1 MSIDNHR
8 INTVCLKF
16 RCNTEKVLEI
26 EHNKN
31 DIIEKRKKT
40 RHINKELNSKIIK
53 YKIIIRQ
60 RKEAVKKFKERYPID
75 IDMYSNIE
83 QIKIWENEINT
94 YSMILCGL
102 IKERDKR
109 RYERMSTEVYEK
121 I

>member
-1 MSIDNHR
+1 M
-8 INTVCLKF
+8 CLRF
-16 RCNTEKVLEI
+16 RCNTEKILEI
-26 EHNKN
+26 EHDKN
-31 DIIEKRKKT
+31 ELTEKRRKT
-40 RHINKELNSKIIK
+40 RNINKDLNSRIIR

-60 RKEAVKKFKERYPID
+60 RKEAVKKFKERYQID

-94 YSMILCGL
+94 YSMILDDL